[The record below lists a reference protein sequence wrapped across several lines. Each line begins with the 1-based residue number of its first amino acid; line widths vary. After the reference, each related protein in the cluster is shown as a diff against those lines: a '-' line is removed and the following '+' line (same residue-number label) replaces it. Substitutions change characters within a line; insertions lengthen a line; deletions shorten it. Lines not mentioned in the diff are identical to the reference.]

1 MAVIRSCKACQQG
14 KYEGQLLELLMVL
27 IIQNHCHQMLLMT
40 CMAQLVVRLLGLR
53 TRLDVSEHAP
63 LALHTQSLSR
73 TSMVWLQH
81 CLQLQGCHVLNG
93 LRGTTQA
100 VLTICREKFL
110 T

>member
-1 MAVIRSCKACQQG
+1 
-14 KYEGQLLELLMVL
+14 MVL
-27 IIQNHCHQMLLMT
+27 IIENVSIHCHQMLLMT

-53 TRLDVSEHAP
+53 TKLDVSKHAP

-81 CLQLQGCHVLNG
+81 CLQLQGCRVFSVL
-93 LRGTTQA
+93 LGTTQA
-100 VLTICREKFL
+100 GLTIFRRKFL